1 MTSKEETMEL
11 TEQELFDT
19 EDLIRTVHKYELL
32 DDRDGGIEAVTKFRK
47 ATEAKVREEYAGL
60 VRRANENCDRL
71 AFRFED
77 LSKDLG
83 RYSALSAVKAE
94 MLRQIASARN
104 EVSDIAKATLEGK
117 VSQ

>member
-1 MTSKEETMEL
+1 MKL

-60 VRRANENCDRL
+60 VELLKRAYVWLPDNFGNVHLELLRNDIH
-71 AFRFED
+71 A
-77 LSKDLG
+77 
-83 RYSALSAVKAE
+83 AL
-94 MLRQIASARN
+94 
-104 EVSDIAKATLEGK
+104 GK

>member
-1 MTSKEETMEL
+1 MEL

-47 ATEAKVREEYAGL
+47 ATEAKVREEM
-60 VRRANENCDRL
+60 VE
-71 AFRFED
+71 RF
-77 LSKDLG
+77 
-83 RYSALSAVKAE
+83 AE
-94 MLRQIASARN
+94 HIYNGWRDIPGWVPWTPRGNSLKQDEAR
-104 EVSDIAKATLEGK
+104 DQAKAALGK

>member
-60 VRRANENCDRL
+60 VEKARAVSEEYERWSWGKHDGGCACVNCQL
-71 AFRFED
+71 KA
-77 LSKDLG
+77 
-83 RYSALSAVKAE
+83 AL
-94 MLRQIASARN
+94 
-104 EVSDIAKATLEGK
+104 DGK